1 MRAREFLPEN
11 ASAGATAAGSVA
23 VVAQPLGTISRW
35 SQGRPAKYSN
45 GLGKASDRKKK
56 HASG

>member
-23 VVAQPLGTISRW
+23 IVAQPMGRISRW
-35 SQGRPAKYSN
+35 GFGRPAKYSN
-45 GLGKASDRKKK
+45 GLERPLDRKKK
-56 HASG
+56 HARG